1 MMKSVT
7 FQVPGISC
15 GHCVNTIQMELG
27 EIEGVTS
34 VKADQ
39 NSRSVMIEFQD
50 PASESQLINVLEE
63 INYPIQTA

>member
-1 MMKSVT
+1 MKSVT